1 MYLFFFFVNEQYKNV
16 TVGFGV
22 YTQVLWVQ
30 GSPLLL
36 SLKTL
41 YWSPPPCLLLPFH
54 NFMADDDLLD

>member
-1 MYLFFFFVNEQYKNV
+1 MYLLFVNEQYKNV

-22 YTQVLWVQ
+22 YTQVLCVES
-30 GSPLLL
+30 SPLLL

-41 YWSPPPCLLLPFH
+41 YWSPPPCPLLPFH